1 MIRRVISV
9 ILAICAVFC
18 AGAQSL
24 LGKGESRELHVDKG
38 DGGGLE
44 INVTAVVKG
53 DRPRSGMSVA
63 KWGIAWA
70 DEAGNPDS
78 IVLQW
83 GNSDFGMDGDKRF
96 LRISSG
102 GISEDT
108 PAIHVG
114 QETIALSV
122 SIDSRGL
129 VWCVGQDRVMGRGSR
144 KLNSVP
150 VRSTL
155 RIFSEGRDLLIE
167 RLEVL
172 GFMDPITDA
181 MTPFVSADC
190 FSRPDDITMSPAGV
204 WRYLDRDNNPDWN
217 RPGGKYTLGILA
229 DDSAENS
236 WIIIYLD
243 GAVTNSVC
251 WAPGM
256 RKGRLADSG
265 FLRDFN
271 LEWTDAMH
279 SMLGADEECSAK
291 LSEDGM
297 ILTLNFPLDKAIL
310 RFSRQF

>member
-1 MIRRVISV
+1 M
-9 ILAICAVFC
+9 
-18 AGAQSL
+18 
-24 LGKGESRELHVDKG
+24 
-38 DGGGLE
+38 
-44 INVTAVVKG
+44 
-53 DRPRSGMSVA
+53 
-63 KWGIAWA
+63 
-70 DEAGNPDS
+70 
-78 IVLQW
+78 LQW

-190 FSRPDDITMSPAGV
+190 FSRPDDITMRRQVYGV
-204 WRYLDRDNNPDWN
+204 
-217 RPGGKYTLGILA
+217 ILTV
-229 DDSAENS
+229 
-236 WIIIYLD
+236 IIILT
-243 GAVTNSVC
+243 GAGREESIHWGYWPMT
-251 WAPGM
+251 APKTHG
-256 RKGRLADSG
+256 
-265 FLRDFN
+265 
-271 LEWTDAMH
+271 
-279 SMLGADEECSAK
+279 
-291 LSEDGM
+291 
-297 ILTLNFPLDKAIL
+297 
-310 RFSRQF
+310 